1 MLILSNWV
9 ENTTLY
15 PPAYIYAGKAQTKTE
30 RNAIA
35 ICEELYKLSHGNKP
49 NVLTELRDAWNTAL
63 VVSKLNYDKS
73 IKPVVIQAAYSNLL
87 EKAIIV
93 NNRLTEVFKQH
104 QDLNK
109 WKNDHL
115 KVSNAELKSVINAY
129 KMEQLK

>member
-49 NVLTELRDAWNTAL
+49 NVLAELRDAWNTTL

-73 IKPVVIQAAYSNLL
+73 IKPVVIQAAYDNLL
-87 EKAIIV
+87 EKAIVV

-115 KVSNAELKSVINAY
+115 KVSNSELKSVINAY